1 MENKQL
7 DNKDLLMNK
16 KEELIWKVID
26 NVISCCA
33 VTRIDGAKSITRE
46 DVVGKSREE
55 NVVLTRCLVVE
66 QMVHAGFTIS
76 TIAFILNRTVQATRH
91 LLKMSNDYYESSRA
105 FRLATSEATLLNKD
119 VEPIT
124 REQLDNMMKQ
134 SNVHLTNNDNPY
146 DAVFVANM
154 CKADYLGSSV
164 PDGLHLCL
172 YVKDVID
179 DVDGYDG
186 IAFNRWYADMCR
198 KGIQID
204 WYNCR

>member
-1 MENKQL
+1 
-7 DNKDLLMNK
+7 MNK
-16 KEELIWKVID
+16 KEELIWRVID

-33 VTRIDGAKSITRE
+33 VTRIDEAK
-46 DVVGKSREE
+46 
-55 NVVLTRCLVVE
+55 
-66 QMVHAGFTIS
+66 
-76 TIAFILNRTVQATRH
+76 
-91 LLKMSNDYYESSRA
+91 
-105 FRLATSEATLLNKD
+105 
-119 VEPIT
+119 EPIT

-198 KGIQID
+198 KGIQVD

>member
-1 MENKQL
+1 MKNKQL
-7 DNKDLLMNK
+7 DTKDLLMNK
-16 KEELIWKVID
+16 KEELIWRVID
-26 NVISCCA
+26 NVINCCA
-33 VTRIDGAKSITRE
+33 VTRIDGAKS
-46 DVVGKSREE
+46 
-55 NVVLTRCLVVE
+55 
-66 QMVHAGFTIS
+66 
-76 TIAFILNRTVQATRH
+76 
-91 LLKMSNDYYESSRA
+91 
-105 FRLATSEATLLNKD
+105 
-119 VEPIT
+119 IT

>member
-1 MENKQL
+1 
-7 DNKDLLMNK
+7 MNK
-16 KEELIWKVID
+16 KEELIWRVID
-26 NVISCCA
+26 NVINCCA

-66 QMVHAGFTIS
+66 Q
-76 TIAFILNRTVQATRH
+76 
-91 LLKMSNDYYESSRA
+91 
-105 FRLATSEATLLNKD
+105 
-119 VEPIT
+119 
-124 REQLDNMMKQ
+124 
-134 SNVHLTNNDNPY
+134 
-146 DAVFVANM
+146 AVFVANM

-198 KGIQID
+198 KGIQVD

>member
-1 MENKQL
+1 MYYSLFINLNNHCKVMDDSKIFMFPDGGTRQTSNDVNSL
-7 DNKDLLMNK
+7 LPLLMY
-16 KEELIWKVID
+16 KEGFDVYDELP
-26 NVISCCA
+26 
-33 VTRIDGAKSITRE
+33 E
-46 DVVGKSREE
+46 DMVVYLRYNGRYFNRK
-55 NVVLTRCLVVE
+55 LVE
-66 QMVHAGFTIS
+66 F
-76 TIAFILNRTVQATRH
+76 
-91 LLKMSNDYYESSRA
+91 
-105 FRLATSEATLLNKD
+105 ATSKMTTRDSNGTEMAL
-119 VEPIT
+119 EPIT

-164 PDGLHLCL
+164 PDELHLCL

-198 KGIQID
+198 KGIQVD

>member
-7 DNKDLLMNK
+7 DNKNLLMNK
-16 KEELIWKVID
+16 KEELIWRVID
-26 NVISCCA
+26 NVISCCS

-55 NVVLTRCLVVE
+55 
-66 QMVHAGFTIS
+66 
-76 TIAFILNRTVQATRH
+76 
-91 LLKMSNDYYESSRA
+91 
-105 FRLATSEATLLNKD
+105 
-119 VEPIT
+119 
-124 REQLDNMMKQ
+124 
-134 SNVHLTNNDNPY
+134 NVHLTNNDNPY

>member
-1 MENKQL
+1 MY
-7 DNKDLLMNK
+7 
-16 KEELIWKVID
+16 KEGFDVYDELP
-26 NVISCCA
+26 
-33 VTRIDGAKSITRE
+33 E
-46 DVVGKSREE
+46 DVVVYLRYNGRHFNRK
-55 NVVLTRCLVVE
+55 LVD
-66 QMVHAGFTIS
+66 F
-76 TIAFILNRTVQATRH
+76 
-91 LLKMSNDYYESSRA
+91 
-105 FRLATSEATLLNKD
+105 ATSKMTTRDSNGKEIAL
-119 VEPIT
+119 EPIT

-198 KGIQID
+198 KGIQVD

>member
-7 DNKDLLMNK
+7 ENEDLLMNK

-55 NVVLTRCLVVE
+55 NVVITRCLVVE
-66 QMVHAGFTIS
+66 QMVHAGFT
-76 TIAFILNRTVQATRH
+76 
-91 LLKMSNDYYESSRA
+91 
-105 FRLATSEATLLNKD
+105 
-119 VEPIT
+119 T
-124 REQLDNMMKQ
+124 REQLDDMMRQ

-164 PDGLHLCL
+164 PDGLHLCM

-179 DVDGYDG
+179 DIDGYDG

-198 KGIQID
+198 KGIQVD